1 MKNRIATGVDVEC
14 AYQEDSSTPVLDREK
29 IYWELSE
36 QTHGKTRLGPYILHK
51 ESLYVDGY
59 THQIPTTTT
68 NTWRPSLEAFTLNFT
83 ITNLLYTED
92 MGQKDSI
99 KFKSTEKIL
108 QNMLGPLF
116 ENSSLGSSYYRC
128 KLTFLRPLKNL
139 TVTEVG
145 VTCLYQSDSTG
156 PFLDRER
163 VYWEFSNQT
172 GGITRLGPYTLD
184 RDSLY
189 LNGE

>member
-14 AYQEDSSTPVLDREK
+14 VYQEDSSTPVLDREK

-92 MGQKDSI
+92 LGQKDSI

-108 QNMLGPLF
+108 QNMVRVATALICKVFILFKKLPL
-116 ENSSLGSSYYRC
+116 L
-128 KLTFLRPLKNL
+128 LMPL
-139 TVTEVG
+139 
-145 VTCLYQSDSTG
+145 
-156 PFLDRER
+156 PLD
-163 VYWEFSNQT
+163 NT
-172 GGITRLGPYTLD
+172 
-184 RDSLY
+184 
-189 LNGE
+189 